1 MENVGNTESRNRNE
15 GNATTGSDVTGNA
28 NRNGGSFRPDDGNK
42 SSIDGSNQSTGTT
55 GINEFNVVNRSAG
68 RAESVTITDG
78 FYFTPRGTVERI
90 PDGHYI
96 GGDGRLRK
104 RRKQQRRDTSN
115 ADGNTYRDR
124 PETGQYEEE
133 FSSENVFRI
142 DKPLNVRGGKR
153 TRKTKTVKEET
164 SKLTM
169 VTMLAS
175 GAAAIFT
182 SVALLT
188 KHDHWN
194 LQHEEGKILAE
205 ALNDALETLPEKQYA
220 QITGIVEK
228 WIPWINL
235 CFVVGAIIV
244 PRFEAS
250 AKRIEKKYPK
260 ESTGSDK
267 RDTAATDN
275 PFGGWSSLGYNQ

>member
-1 MENVGNTESRNRNE
+1 MENVGNQESRNRD
-15 GNATTGSDVTGNA
+15 GRDSATASNIAGITND
-28 NRNGGSFRPDDGNK
+28 NGGSVRSNDGNK
-42 SSIDGSNQSTGTT
+42 SSIDGENQSTRGA
-55 GINEFNVVNRSAG
+55 GINEFGVVNRSAG
-68 RAESVTITDG
+68 RTESVTITDG
-78 FYFTPRGTVERI
+78 FYFTPRGTIERI

-96 GGDGRLRK
+96 GSDGRLRK
-104 RRKQQRRDTSN
+104 RRKQRSDS
-115 ADGNTYRDR
+115 GNTNGNAYRDR
-124 PETGQYEEE
+124 SETSEHQTE
-133 FSSENVFRI
+133 FDTENVFRV

-153 TRKTKTVKEET
+153 KTKAKTVREET

-188 KHDHWN
+188 KHEHWN

-260 ESTGSDK
+260 ESTGSNE
-267 RDTAATDN
+267 RDTATTDN
-275 PFGGWSSLGYNQ
+275 TFGSWTSLGYNQ

>member
-1 MENVGNTESRNRNE
+1 MENAGNQESRNRN
-15 GNATTGSDVTGNA
+15 GINTGAGADVTGISND
-28 NRNGGSFRPDDGNK
+28 NGGSVRSNDGNQ
-42 SSIDGSNQSTGTT
+42 SSIDGKNQPTGTT

-96 GGDGRLRK
+96 GSDGRLRK

-124 PETGQYEEE
+124 PETREHEEE
-133 FSSENVFRI
+133 FSPENVFRV
-142 DKPLNVRGGKR
+142 DKPLNIRGGKR
-153 TRKTKTVKEET
+153 KAKTVKAET

-235 CFVVGAIIV
+235 CFVVGAIVV

-260 ESTGSDK
+260 ESTGSNE
-267 RDTAATDN
+267 RDTTTTDN
-275 PFGGWSSLGYNQ
+275 TFSSWTSLGYNQ